1 MRSDYDF
8 FVQLRDIGRRA
19 AQKFLDA
26 HFNDVGVRAT
36 LDLRE
41 ALV

>member
-8 FVQLRDIGRRA
+8 FVQLKEIGRGA

-26 HFNDVGVRAT
+26 HFDDVGVRAT
-36 LDLRE
+36 LDLKE
-41 ALV
+41 ALT